1 MADEKFDLIV
11 VGSGVSGLSAA
22 ITAAESGL
30 KVCVLSKEKELSEC
44 NTFYAQGGIV
54 GEGID
59 DSPELLEKDI
69 FLAGDHL
76 NYRAAVSLLASEGPK
91 TVTDFLLHKVGVP
104 FYRNKNGELDR
115 TREGAHSTRRILHVR
130 DESGKAIELS
140 LLEYSKK
147 VANLEFRSNHFA
159 VDLIMNSHHA
169 LDPQERYRASVVI
182 GVYALNQNKGE
193 VISLFAPAVL
203 LATGGLGNLFLH
215 TSNPEGAVGD
225 GIAMAYRAG
234 ATILNAEYVQFHPTK
249 LFHRDVKRFLISE
262 SLRGEG
268 ARLMTRKGEYFMK
281 KYNPELKDLAPRD
294 EVSRAIYREIELD
307 ADAFVLLDVTGM
319 KNISLKDRFPSI
331 YATCKEAGIDIE
343 KEPIPVVPAAH
354 YSCGGIKVD
363 LDGRTTVNGLYA
375 AGEAA
380 CTGVHGAN
388 RLASVS
394 LLEGLYFGV
403 RTGKTI
409 ASTEKTV
416 SPELLK
422 QIPPWFYP
430 KHEIDFDP
438 VLINQDLLNI
448 RSLMWHYAG
457 IIRTKRRLQRILND
471 LNYLSHRIEQ
481 FYQEARL
488 TKTIIELRNAV
499 LTASLVAKAAF
510 NNPDSLGCHYV
521 RK

>member
-1 MADEKFDLIV
+1 
-11 VGSGVSGLSAA
+11 
-22 ITAAESGL
+22 
-30 KVCVLSKEKELSEC
+30 
-44 NTFYAQGGIV
+44 
-54 GEGID
+54 
-59 DSPELLEKDI
+59 
-69 FLAGDHL
+69 
-76 NYRAAVSLLASEGPK
+76 
-91 TVTDFLLHKVGVP
+91 
-104 FYRNKNGELDR
+104 
-115 TREGAHSTRRILHVR
+115 
-130 DESGKAIELS
+130 
-140 LLEYSKK
+140 
-147 VANLEFRSNHFA
+147 
-159 VDLIMNSHHA
+159 
-169 LDPQERYRASVVI
+169 
-182 GVYALNQNKGE
+182 
-193 VISLFAPAVL
+193 
-203 LATGGLGNLFLH
+203 
-215 TSNPEGAVGD
+215 
-225 GIAMAYRAG
+225 
-234 ATILNAEYVQFHPTK
+234 
-249 LFHRDVKRFLISE
+249 
-262 SLRGEG
+262 
-268 ARLMTRKGEYFMK
+268 MTRKGEYFME

-403 RTGKTI
+403 RTGKKI

-488 TKTIIELRNAV
+488 TKTIIELRNAM

-510 NNPDSLGCHYV
+510 NNPDSRGCHYV